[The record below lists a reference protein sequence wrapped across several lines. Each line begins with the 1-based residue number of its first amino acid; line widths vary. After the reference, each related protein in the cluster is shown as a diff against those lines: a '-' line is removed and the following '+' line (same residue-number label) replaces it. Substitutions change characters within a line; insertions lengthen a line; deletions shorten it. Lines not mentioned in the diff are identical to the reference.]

1 MSQATPVPEVL
12 RVGLFGGAFDPPHRT
27 HVALAQAALQQLAL
41 DVLHVVPTGT
51 AWHKQQNLSP
61 AEQRLAM
68 VEMTFASMPGV
79 QVDTCELQRSGPT
92 YTIETL
98 QQLQAHYPRAQLY
111 LIIGE
116 DQARALPAWH
126 RIEEVVH
133 AAIICVAQRA
143 DSGAAGTDAGAF
155 AQTMPALRYLQ
166 MPASKLS
173 ATEIR
178 AAVAKAQDVS
188 HLVFEPVARY
198 IEQHHLYK
206 ADR

>member
-1 MSQATPVPEVL
+1 MNRGFVQ
-12 RVGLFGGAFDPPHRT
+12 RVGLFGGAFDPPHRS
-27 HVALAQAALQQLAL
+27 HVALAQAALAQLAL

-51 AWHKQQNLSP
+51 AWHKQQRLSP
-61 AEQRLAM
+61 AEHRLAM
-68 VEMTFASMPGV
+68 CELTFGSMPGV
-79 QVDTCELQRSGPT
+79 CVDPCELQRSGPT

-98 QQLQAHYPRAQLY
+98 QQLRLRYARAQLY

-116 DQARALPAWH
+116 DQARALPSWH
-126 RIEEVVH
+126 RIQEVVD
-133 AAIICVAQRA
+133 AAIICVAQRGVA
-143 DSGAAGTDAGAF
+143 DAAVAETGAIQEAV
-155 AQTMPALRYLQ
+155 PALRYLQ

-178 AAVAKAQDVS
+178 GAVARAQDVS